1 MRGIFDTH
9 AHYDDRAFDE
19 DREEILAQLK
29 EQGYSGIVDIGASF
43 ESCKKAVEI
52 SNTHDIVYATVGIHP
67 DCIEDFFEGENN
79 RNTSGNRVIE
89 EMYNMI
95 KNNKKVVAV
104 GEIGFDYHNMTCE
117 KDLQEIWFRAQLD
130 MAKELSMPV
139 VIHSRE
145 AERDTEVILRE
156 YLGKLPPSI
165 MHCYSYSKESARE
178 FVQMDYYLGIGG
190 VVTFKNAKKLVEAV
204 EDTPL
209 SKIVLE
215 TDCPYLSPEPNRGKR
230 NSSLNLPYIVEKI
243 AQIKNVDP
251 EEVIEVTTSN
261 AKELYGIPI

>member
-104 GEIGFDYHNMTCE
+104 GEIGLDYHNMTCE

-130 MAKELSMPV
+130 MAKELSMSV

-178 FVQMDYYLGIGG
+178 FVKMDYYLGIGG
-190 VVTFKNAKKLVEAV
+190 VVTFKNTKKLVEAV

>member
-89 EMYNMI
+89 EMY
-95 KNNKKVVAV
+95 
-104 GEIGFDYHNMTCE
+104 
-117 KDLQEIWFRAQLD
+117 KDVYKRQEVD
-130 MAKELSMPV
+130 
-139 VIHSRE
+139 E
-145 AERDTEVILRE
+145 AEAAIFEGDAPDMTDLF
-156 YLGKLPPSI
+156 YKML
-165 MHCYSYSKESARE
+165 
-178 FVQMDYYLGIGG
+178 
-190 VVTFKNAKKLVEAV
+190 
-204 EDTPL
+204 EDVD
-209 SKIVLE
+209 KH
-215 TDCPYLSPEPNRGKR
+215 
-230 NSSLNLPYIVEKI
+230 NLINNENK
-243 AQIKNVDP
+243 
-251 EEVIEVTTSN
+251 
-261 AKELYGIPI
+261 

>member
-9 AHYDDRAFDE
+9 AHYDDEAFDG
-19 DREEILAQLK
+19 DREEILSELEK
-29 EQGYSGIVDIGASF
+29 QGYSGIVDIGASF
-43 ESCKKAVEI
+43 DSCKKAVEL
-52 SNTHDIVYATVGIHP
+52 SESHNIVYATVGIHP
-67 DCIEDFFEGENN
+67 DCIEDFFEGGD
-79 RNTSGNRVIE
+79 RKNTSDNKVIG

-95 KNNKKVVAV
+95 KDHKKVVAV
-104 GEIGFDYHNMTCE
+104 GEIGLDYHNMTCE
-117 KDLQEIWFRAQLD
+117 KDVQAVWFRAQLD

-145 AERDTEVILRE
+145 AERDTEVILKE
-156 YLGKLPPSI
+156 YAGKLPPSI

-178 FVQMDYYLGIGG
+178 FIKMDYYLGIGG

-204 EDTPL
+204 EDTPI
-209 SKIVLE
+209 SRIVLE

-230 NSSLNLPYIVEKI
+230 NSSLNLPFIVEKI
-243 AQIKNVDP
+243 AQIKNIDP

-261 AKELYGIPI
+261 AKKLYGISI

>member
-19 DREEILAQLK
+19 DREEILVQLK

-95 KNNKKVVAV
+95 KNNKKILKYMCMAH
-104 GEIGFDYHNMTCE
+104 IM
-117 KDLQEIWFRAQLD
+117 QL
-130 MAKELSMPV
+130 KKTFKYIV
-139 VIHSRE
+139 YV
-145 AERDTEVILRE
+145 TNCCV
-156 YLGKLPPSI
+156 
-165 MHCYSYSKESARE
+165 KESSR
-178 FVQMDYYLGIGG
+178 I
-190 VVTFKNAKKLVEAV
+190 
-204 EDTPL
+204 
-209 SKIVLE
+209 
-215 TDCPYLSPEPNRGKR
+215 
-230 NSSLNLPYIVEKI
+230 
-243 AQIKNVDP
+243 
-251 EEVIEVTTSN
+251 
-261 AKELYGIPI
+261 

>member
-104 GEIGFDYHNMTCE
+104 GEIGLDYHNMTCE

-130 MAKELSMPV
+130 MAKGIINACSYPLQRSG
-139 VIHSRE
+139 
-145 AERDTEVILRE
+145 ERHR
-156 YLGKLPPSI
+156 
-165 MHCYSYSKESARE
+165 SYPERIFRKASSK
-178 FVQMDYYLGIGG
+178 YYALLFIFKGECKGI
-190 VVTFKNAKKLVEAV
+190 
-204 EDTPL
+204 
-209 SKIVLE
+209 
-215 TDCPYLSPEPNRGKR
+215 R
-230 NSSLNLPYIVEKI
+230 
-243 AQIKNVDP
+243 
-251 EEVIEVTTSN
+251 
-261 AKELYGIPI
+261 